1 MVRALSPPSKPGVS
15 WHHLVQLRGALMRR
29 HDRRDGV
36 RRPRAL
42 SQQGTRAASELLPGP
57 LRVPA
62 RSWLIARPHHPEK
75 PVGLSDRMMR
85 DLCRQRKARPGAEPF
100 EETPRNDMRFGCAE
114 AAPCA
119 QVARSAVAHPIDA
132 RVARREAPARS
143 RKDRELPVCAFRRAV
158 PLASRV
164 LFDMPSRDFA
174 ARR

>member
-1 MVRALSPPSKPGVS
+1 MVRALSPPSKPAVS

-75 PVGLSDRMMR
+75 PVGLSD
-85 DLCRQRKARPGAEPF
+85 QRC
-100 EETPRNDMRFGCAE
+100 ETYAGNGKRGPVPNRLRRRREMTCAS
-114 AAPCA
+114 
-119 QVARSAVAHPIDA
+119 ARSSRAFFNALPLRYLSACGAPRGASAIPQGSRATSLRFSARHPPRFEGAV
-132 RVARREAPARS
+132 
-143 RKDRELPVCAFRRAV
+143 
-158 PLASRV
+158 
-164 LFDMPSRDFA
+164 
-174 ARR
+174 